1 MVARPKNLPFE
12 TIAELIDQLGGINP
26 RRIRASPPPGTATEK
41 DLIALHDRTDRLY
54 ELVDGTLVEKVMGYP
69 EGSLAA
75 ELIKRL
81 GWFIDQHDLGIL
93 AGADATMRLMPG
105 LVRLPDL
112 SFVSW
117 DKLPERQVPTD
128 PIPKLAPDLAVEVL
142 SQGNTPKEMKRKLRE
157 YFFSGV
163 RLVWF
168 VSPQQRTVEVF
179 TAPDQSHTLTEDQT
193 LNGGEVLPGFT
204 LPLRELFARLPRAER
219 PSSRQ
224 RRGGRTP
231 GRGRARGEA

>member
-1 MVARPKNLPFE
+1 
-12 TIAELIDQLGGINP
+12 
-26 RRIRASPPPGTATEK
+26 
-41 DLIALHDRTDRLY
+41 LHDRTDRLY

-69 EGSLAA
+69 EGFLAA

-117 DKLPERQVPTD
+117 EKLPGRQVPTD

-142 SQGNTPKEMKRKLRE
+142 SKGNTPKEMKRKLRE

-168 VSPQQRTVEVF
+168 VSPLRRTVEVF
-179 TAPDQSHTLTEDQT
+179 TAPDQSRTLTEDQT
-193 LNGGEVLPGFT
+193 LDGGDVLPGFA
-204 LPLRELFARLPRAER
+204 LPLRELFARLPRSER

-224 RRGGRTP
+224 RRGGGTP

>member
-26 RRIRASPPPGTATEK
+26 QRIRASPPPGTATEK

-69 EGSLAA
+69 EGYLAV
-75 ELIKRL
+75 ELARL
-81 GWFIDQHDLGIL
+81 LGNFAADRDLGIL
-93 AGADATMRLMPG
+93 AGADATMQLMPG
-105 LVRLPDL
+105 LVRVPDL

-117 DKLPERQVPTD
+117 EKLPERQVPTV

-142 SQGNTPKEMKRKLRE
+142 SKGNTPKEMKRKLRE

-168 VSPQQRTVEVF
+168 VSPQRRTVEVF
-179 TAPDQSHTLTEDQT
+179 TAPDQSRTLTEDQT
-193 LNGGEVLPGFT
+193 LDGGDVLPGFA
-204 LPLRELFARLPRAER
+204 LPLRDLFARLPRSER

-224 RRGGRTP
+224 RRGGGTA